1 MRQELLRKAQVAL
14 ELALQ
19 ARTLEFQTRHACDAR
34 MYFDQ
39 ARQALQEFAARTR
52 SIASEAARLIAT
64 QSAIYE
70 AGELSTFEKK
80 LLRVE
85 EQVAIALRKPHNP
98 QQMGRLMIEW
108 PT

>member
-1 MRQELLRKAQVAL
+1 MRQELLRKAQVSL

-34 MYFDQ
+34 MYFDL
-39 ARQALQEFAARTR
+39 ARAALQEFAARTR
-52 SIASEAARLIAT
+52 SIAAEAARLIAT

-70 AGELSTFEKK
+70 AGELSAFEKK

-85 EQVAIALRKPHNP
+85 EEVAIALRKPHGP
-98 QQMGRLMIEW
+98 VQLGRLTVDW

>member
-1 MRQELLRKAQVAL
+1 MRQEMLRKAQVSL

-34 MYFDQ
+34 LFFDQ
-39 ARQALQEFAARTR
+39 ARQELQELAARTR

-64 QSAIYE
+64 QSAIFE
-70 AGELSTFEKK
+70 ASELSAFERK
-80 LLRVE
+80 LVRVE
-85 EQVAIALRKPHNP
+85 EQVSLALRKPP
-98 QQMGRLMIEW
+98 VPGTLGRLTIDW